1 MGDWECI
8 MMWRGYIPRMRS
20 SKSFAPPFTP
30 NIFVSRR
37 ALVLVTDCDD
47 MPVSTA
53 ISVGMNRR
61 RVRMMTFIYVGDR
74 LL

>member
-1 MGDWECI
+1 
-8 MMWRGYIPRMRS
+8 MRS

-61 RVRMMTFIYVGDR
+61 RVRMMTFISVGDR